1 MQRGLRQ
8 QTVVQCL
15 YPRPCPVLPQWKPL
29 PLQAAAH
36 VTAAKQPAAQQAWV
50 QARPAR
56 SRTASRQLAV
66 DMRTSLIGTYRAVT

>member
-1 MQRGLRQ
+1 MPSAPAVER
-8 QTVVQCL
+8 V
-15 YPRPCPVLPQWKPL
+15 

-36 VTAAKQPAAQQAWV
+36 VTAAKPPAAQQAWV

-66 DMRTSLIGTYRAVT
+66 DMRTSLIGTYRAVS